1 MESTCVQT
9 FMFIKAS
16 TFLGLYIYKNKEY
29 IPLNW
34 KIVSYIIFFH
44 SFQLLMKCSS
54 FHKTHKSLGS
64 LI

>member
-34 KIVSYIIFFH
+34 KFFCCIIFFL
-44 SFQLLMKCSS
+44 SFQLLIKCSS
-54 FHKTHKSLGS
+54 FHKKA
-64 LI
+64 